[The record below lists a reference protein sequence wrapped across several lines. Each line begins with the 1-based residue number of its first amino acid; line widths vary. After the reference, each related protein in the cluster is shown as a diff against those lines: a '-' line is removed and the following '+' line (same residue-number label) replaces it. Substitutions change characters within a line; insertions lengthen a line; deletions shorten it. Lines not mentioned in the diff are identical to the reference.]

1 MIGIGSTLSEEDGE
15 DWSARICGSL
25 VWALAIAERST
36 TGGCPETRA
45 LVSMCNRGSA
55 TGLFSPLTCRMI
67 EVNCE
72 M

>member
-1 MIGIGSTLSEEDGE
+1 MRSGRRIAEEDGD

-45 LVSMCNRGSA
+45 LVSMRDRASA
-55 TGLFSPLTCRMI
+55 TGLFSPLTCQ
-67 EVNCE
+67 
-72 M
+72 